1 LGQTE
6 GGILGFLDNFEKGL
20 ERFVTSAFS
29 KTFKSELQPIEIAAA
44 IRGEMDAK
52 ASIISRDR
60 ILAPNSF
67 KVSLSSADFG
77 RMATLGMPLIAEL
90 TELTTR
96 HAQKQGFQFG
106 AALSIKLIEDGA
118 LNLGQITVI
127 SSSQDLAVEWAPTLE
142 VGGKRFN
149 ISKSRTSVGRDA
161 SADIQID
168 DPGLSRQHF
177 EIVWDGKRAGVRD
190 LGSTNGTRVSGQ
202 VISSAAIGTDTVINA
217 GQSEFIFRVI
227 ANAVDSDI
235 TSPAGGELF

>member
-1 LGQTE
+1 M
-6 GGILGFLDNFEKGL
+6 GFLDNFEKGL

-44 IRGEMDAK
+44 IRSEMDSK

-67 KVSLSSADFG
+67 KVSLSSADFS
-77 RMATLGMPLIAEL
+77 RMATLGMPLISEL

-106 AALSIKLIEDGA
+106 AALSIKLIEDGT
-118 LNLGQITVI
+118 LNLGQISVS
-127 SSSQDLAVEWAPTLE
+127 SSSQELAVEWTPTLE
-142 VGGKRFN
+142 VGGRRFS
-149 ISKSRTSVGRDA
+149 ITKARTTVGRDA
-161 SADIQID
+161 TADIQIN

-177 EIVWDGKRAGVRD
+177 EIVWDGKSAGVRD
-190 LGSTNGTRVSGQ
+190 LGSTNGTKVSGQ
-202 VISSAAIGTDTVINA
+202 TISSAAIGTDTVINA

-227 ANAVDSDI
+227 ANAVDSDVV
-235 TSPAGGELF
+235 SPGTNAANAGGDLF

>member
-1 LGQTE
+1 M
-6 GGILGFLDNFEKGL
+6 GFLDNFEKGL
-20 ERFVTSAFS
+20 ERIVTSAFS

-106 AALSIKLIEDGA
+106 AALSIKLIEDGT
-118 LNLGQITVI
+118 LNLGQITVV

-149 ISKSRTSVGRDA
+149 ISKARTSVGRDA

-202 VISSAAIGTDTVINA
+202 AISSAAIGTDTVINA